1 MRDIVLALFIF
12 GTIPF
17 ILSRPYIGLLV
28 WSWLG
33 YMNPHRLCYGF
44 AYSFPWV
51 MVIAVLT
58 LVSFAVS
65 KERKK
70 IPMSA
75 VSVLLFAFLA
85 WTGVTTLFAVE
96 PGFAPEKFQEFA
108 KIMVMVFV
116 TLMMVNTR
124 ERIHMLVWVI
134 AVSLGFYGLKGGVFT
149 VLGGGV
155 SHVLGPSAS
164 FIGDN
169 NAMAL
174 ALCMTLPLMRYL
186 HLHASGKWIRAG
198 LAVMMVFTGIAVL
211 GTYSRGGLIGL
222 IIVAGALFL
231 KSRRRLVVVSA
242 VAVVGLTAYHF
253 MPPEWTA
260 RMQTLQDPTEQNSAE
275 TRMQSWEFATN
286 VAIHRPLVGGGF
298 EVYRSTPLWQ
308 RYGPEGAKAR
318 AIHSIYFR
326 VLGEQGF
333 LGLALFLGV
342 LFASWRSCSRVR
354 KLAKVDPA
362 LRWAFD
368 LASMLQ
374 VSLVAF
380 VTAGAFLPMP
390 YFDLVWQLM
399 ALSVLLV
406 GCVSQA
412 ASDPLSEN
420 QRTLAAASPIPDP
433 KTPRAI

>member
-1 MRDIVLALFIF
+1 
-12 GTIPF
+12 
-17 ILSRPYIGLLV
+17 
-28 WSWLG
+28 
-33 YMNPHRLCYGF
+33 
-44 AYSFPWV
+44 
-51 MVIAVLT
+51 
-58 LVSFAVS
+58 
-65 KERKK
+65 
-70 IPMSA
+70 
-75 VSVLLFAFLA
+75 
-85 WTGVTTLFAVE
+85 
-96 PGFAPEKFQEFA
+96 
-108 KIMVMVFV
+108 MVMVFV

-124 ERIHMLVWVI
+124 ERIHTLVWVI

-186 HLHASGKWIRAG
+186 HLHARGKWVRAG
-198 LAVMMVFTGIAVL
+198 LLATMLFTGIAVL
-211 GTYSRGGLIGL
+211 GTYSRGGLVGL
-222 IIVAGALFL
+222 VIVAGALFL

-260 RMQTLQDPTEQNSAE
+260 RMQTLQDPTEQSSAE
-275 TRMQSWEFATN
+275 TRMQSWEFAAN

-298 EVYRSTPLWQ
+298 EVYQSIPLWQ

-333 LGLALFLGV
+333 VGLALFLGV
-342 LFASWRSCSRVR
+342 LFAGWRSCSRVR
-354 KLAKVDPA
+354 KFAKADPS

-380 VTAGAFLPMP
+380 ATTGAFLPMP
-390 YFDLVWQLM
+390 YFDLVWQLV
-399 ALSVLLV
+399 ALSTLLV
-406 GCVSQA
+406 SRVLQTV
-412 ASDPLSEN
+412 SDPLYESR
-420 QRTLAAASPIPDP
+420 QTIAAMSSIPDP
-433 KTPRAI
+433 TTHRAI